1 MLEMSYFTSI
11 GLHIQLFILDFTFC
25 LCKLTTANHLL
36 LSQVLNY
43 NQENREKKVK
53 ISPKYVVWGYVIRIK
68 YVLTKE
74 C

>member
-25 LCKLTTANHLL
+25 LCKLINHLL

-43 NQENREKKVK
+43 DQKNQERNFK